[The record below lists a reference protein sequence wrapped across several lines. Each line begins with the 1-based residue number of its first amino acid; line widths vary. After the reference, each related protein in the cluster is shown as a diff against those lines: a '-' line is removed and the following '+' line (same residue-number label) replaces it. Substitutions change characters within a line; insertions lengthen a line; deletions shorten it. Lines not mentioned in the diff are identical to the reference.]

1 MKKYLLVALD
11 LDGTLLNSEKK
22 ILPETITD
30 LTEAYN
36 KGIQIVYCTGRA
48 PAEMKE
54 YLPLLPMIQYGV
66 CMSGSL
72 VYDFKNQTTIYS
84 NALSKELAKQIIEV
98 AKEDDGMIQYMTEK
112 DSIVREDQITHMVDF
127 DMEIYQPMYLETAKT
142 VKDMEKE
149 LENHESI
156 PKLNIYFHSTKARE
170 EAFEKLKL
178 KNLPIS
184 ITFGDKT
191 ALEMTATN
199 VTKGNG
205 LIELASYLKIPMD
218 QIIGMGDNHND
229 CSFLEVVGFPIAMFN
244 ATYDLKLISRDITD
258 DNNHN
263 GTGKAIRNYC

>member
-11 LDGTLLNSEKK
+11 LDGTLLTSEKK

-36 KGIQIVYCTGRA
+36 KGVQIVYCTGRA

-72 VYDFKNQTTIYS
+72 VYDFKNQKTIYS
-84 NALSKELAKQIIEV
+84 NALSKELGKQIIEV

-127 DMEIYQPMYLETAKT
+127 DMAIYQPMYLETAKT

-149 LENHESI
+149 LENHEFI
-156 PKLNIYFHSTKARE
+156 QKVNIYFHSK
-170 EAFEKLKL
+170 KLVKKLL
-178 KNLPIS
+178 KNLNLRI
-184 ITFGDKT
+184 
-191 ALEMTATN
+191 
-199 VTKGNG
+199 
-205 LIELASYLKIPMD
+205 YLFQLPLGI
-218 QIIGMGDNHND
+218 
-229 CSFLEVVGFPIAMFN
+229 
-244 ATYDLKLISRDITD
+244 KLP
-258 DNNHN
+258 
-263 GTGKAIRNYC
+263 